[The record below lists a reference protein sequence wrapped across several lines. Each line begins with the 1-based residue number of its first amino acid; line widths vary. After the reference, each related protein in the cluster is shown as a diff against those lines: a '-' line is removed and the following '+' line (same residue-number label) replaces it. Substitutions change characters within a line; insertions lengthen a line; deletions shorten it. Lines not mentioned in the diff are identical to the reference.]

1 MKKVNEICELLKKE
15 NVFLTGGAGVGKSYT
30 TLKVIDNFKKMGKN
44 VVSLGSTGVSAVAV
58 NGMTV
63 HSFFVFGIANSLEE
77 LEMGDKR
84 SKHRLVELKKIISN
98 TDLIV
103 IDEISMIS
111 ANLIDMIAYRLD
123 SMNFSGKILFVGDFF
138 QLSPIVKYVKYKEN
152 VGLFDSLL
160 FAFESSSWQNFAPI
174 TVELTK
180 MHRTHDMHFT
190 KILSKIRKGEVD
202 TQVIEY
208 IKLLQQNTALENST
222 YLFGKNEHVEK
233 MNRDKLAELSSP
245 AVTLIAQNSSIKNV
259 HESKVANWKKSL
271 PVSDTLTLKVGAP
284 VLFCVNKRDLY
295 ANGERGIIKE
305 ISAKAVIV
313 EKDDS
318 FVRVEP
324 HVFELVEFRADN
336 DGKLKSVTLAT
347 MSQFPL
353 KLAYAITIH
362 KSQGMSI
369 DNLVC
374 NVDNIFTPSQFYVA
388 LSRATNPKTLKVDYN
403 GNNLEYY
410 LKRVI
415 SVDQRV
421 VEFYN
426 SVI

>member
-1 MKKVNEICELLKKE
+1 MTLDNICKILEKD
-15 NVFLTGGAGVGKSYT
+15 NIFLTGGAGVGKSYT
-30 TLKVIDNFKKMGKN
+30 TMKIIEKFKKDGKN
-44 VVSLGSTGVSAVAV
+44 VISLGSTGVSAVAI

-63 HSFFVFGIANSLEE
+63 HSFFIFGIANSLEE
-77 LEMGDKR
+77 LDIGDKK
-84 SKHRLVELKKIISN
+84 SKHRLVELKKIISS

-111 ANLIDMIAYRLD
+111 ASLIDMIAYRLD
-123 SMNFSGKILFVGDFF
+123 SMGFLGKIMFVGDFF
-138 QLSPIVKYVKYKEN
+138 QLSPIVKYKEN

-160 FAFESSSWQNFAPI
+160 FAFESSSWQNFAPVVI
-174 TVELTK
+174 ELTK
-180 MHRTHDMHFT
+180 MHRTHDAGFT

-202 TQVIEY
+202 SKVIEY
-208 IKLLQQNTALENST
+208 IKSLEQNKALENST

-233 MNRDKLAELSSP
+233 MNREKLAELSSP
-245 AVTLIAQNSSIKNV
+245 AVMLIAQNSSIKKV
-259 HESKVANWKKSL
+259 HENKILNWQKSL
-271 PVSDTLTLKVGAP
+271 PVPDTLTLKVGAP
-284 VLFCVNKRDLY
+284 VLFCVNKWGKY

-305 ISAKAVIV
+305 ITNEAVIV

-324 HVFELVEFRADN
+324 HVFELGEFHAN
-336 DGKLKSVTLAT
+336 EDGKLKSVTLAT

-388 LSRATNPKTLKVDYN
+388 LSRATDPKTLKVDYN
-403 GNNLEYY
+403 GSNLEYY
-410 LKRVI
+410 LKKVI
-415 SVDQRV
+415 SIDPRV
-421 VEFYN
+421 VEFYE
-426 SVI
+426 STI

>member
-1 MKKVNEICELLKKE
+1 MTLDKICATLERE

-30 TLKVIDNFKKMGKN
+30 TMKIIEKFKKDEKN
-44 VVSLGSTGVSAVAV
+44 VVTLGSTGVSAVAI

-77 LEMGDKR
+77 LDIGDKKA
-84 SKHRLVELKKIISN
+84 KHRLAELKKIISS
-98 TDLIV
+98 TDLII

-123 SMNFSGKILFVGDFF
+123 SMGFMGKILFVGDFF
-138 QLSPIVKYVKYKEN
+138 QLSPIVKYKEN

-160 FAFESSSWQNFAPI
+160 FAFESSSWQNFAPVV
-174 TVELTK
+174 VELTT
-180 MHRTHDMHFT
+180 MHRTHDAQFT
-190 KILSKIRKGEVD
+190 KILSSIRKGEVD
-202 TQVIEY
+202 EKVIEY
-208 IKLLQQNTALENST
+208 IKSLEKNSALDNST

-245 AVTLIAQNSSIKNV
+245 AVMLIAQNNSIKGV
-259 HESKVANWKKSL
+259 HENKVANWQKSL
-271 PVSDTLTLKVGAP
+271 PVPDTLTLKVGAP
-284 VLFCVNKRDLY
+284 VLFCVNKWGKY
-295 ANGERGIIKE
+295 ANGERGVIKE
-305 ISAKAVIV
+305 ITSEAVIV
-313 EKDDS
+313 EKNDS
-318 FVRVEP
+318 LVRVEP
-324 HVFELVEFRADN
+324 HVFELGEFHAN
-336 DGKLKSVTLAT
+336 EDGKLKSITLAT

-388 LSRATNPKTLKVDYN
+388 LSRATDPKTLKVDYN
-403 GNNLEYY
+403 GSNLEYY

-415 SVDQRV
+415 SIDPRV
-421 VEFYN
+421 VEFYS
-426 SVI
+426 SVR

>member
-1 MKKVNEICELLKKE
+1 MTLDNICKILEKD
-15 NVFLTGGAGVGKSYT
+15 NIFLTGGAGVGKSYT
-30 TLKVIDNFKKMGKN
+30 TMKIIEKFKKDEKN
-44 VVSLGSTGVSAVAV
+44 VVTLGSTGVSAVAV

-77 LEMGDKR
+77 LDIGDKKA
-84 SKHRLVELKKIISN
+84 KHRLSELKKIISN

-111 ANLIDMIAYRLD
+111 ASLIDMIAYRLD
-123 SMNFSGKILFVGDFF
+123 SMGFMGKILFVGDFF
-138 QLSPIVKYVKYKEN
+138 QLSPIVKYKEN
-152 VGLFDSLL
+152 VGLFDNLL
-160 FAFESSSWQNFAPI
+160 FAFESSSWQNFAPVV
-174 TVELTK
+174 VELTT
-180 MHRTHDMHFT
+180 MHRTHDAEFT
-190 KILSKIRKGEVD
+190 KILSSIRKGEVNEK
-202 TQVIEY
+202 VIEY
-208 IKLLQQNTALENST
+208 IKSLEQNSALENST

-245 AVTLIAQNSSIKNV
+245 AVMLIAQNNSIKGV
-259 HESKVANWKKSL
+259 HENKVANWQKSL
-271 PVSDTLTLKVGAP
+271 PVPDTLTLKVGAP
-284 VLFCVNKRDLY
+284 VLFCVNKWGKY
-295 ANGERGIIKE
+295 ANGERGVIRE
-305 ISAKAVIV
+305 ITSEAVIV
-313 EKDDS
+313 EKNDS

-324 HVFELVEFRADN
+324 HVFELGEFHAN
-336 DGKLKSVTLAT
+336 EDGKLKSITLAT

-388 LSRATNPKTLKVDYN
+388 LSRATDPKTLKVDYN
-403 GNNLEYY
+403 GSNLEYY

-415 SVDQRV
+415 SIDPRV
-421 VEFYN
+421 VEFYS
-426 SVI
+426 SVK

>member
-1 MKKVNEICELLKKE
+1 MTLDNICKILEKD
-15 NVFLTGGAGVGKSYT
+15 NIFLTGGAGVGKSYT
-30 TLKVIDNFKKMGKN
+30 TMKIIEKFKKNEKN
-44 VVSLGSTGVSAVAV
+44 VVTLGSTGVSAVAV

-77 LEMGDKR
+77 LDIGDKKA
-84 SKHRLVELKKIISN
+84 KHRLSELKKIISN

-111 ANLIDMIAYRLD
+111 ASLIDMIAYRLD
-123 SMNFSGKILFVGDFF
+123 SMGFMGKILFVGDFF
-138 QLSPIVKYVKYKEN
+138 QLSPIVKYKEN

-160 FAFESSSWQNFAPI
+160 FAFESSSWQNFAPVV
-174 TVELTK
+174 VELTT
-180 MHRTHDMHFT
+180 MHRTHDAEFT
-190 KILSKIRKGEVD
+190 KILSSIRKGEVNEK
-202 TQVIEY
+202 VIEY
-208 IKLLQQNTALENST
+208 IKSLEQNSALENST

-245 AVTLIAQNSSIKNV
+245 AVMLIAQNNSIKGV
-259 HESKVANWKKSL
+259 HENKVSNWQKSL
-271 PVSDTLTLKVGAP
+271 PVPDTLTLKVGAP
-284 VLFCVNKRDLY
+284 VLFCVNKWGKY
-295 ANGERGIIKE
+295 ANGERGVIRE
-305 ISAKAVIV
+305 ITSEAVIV
-313 EKDDS
+313 EKNDS
-318 FVRVEP
+318 LVRVEP
-324 HVFELVEFRADN
+324 HVFELGEFHAN
-336 DGKLKSVTLAT
+336 EDGKLKSITLAT

-388 LSRATNPKTLKVDYN
+388 LSRATDPKTLKVDYN
-403 GNNLEYY
+403 GSNLEYY

-415 SVDQRV
+415 SIDPRV
-421 VEFYN
+421 VEFYS
-426 SVI
+426 SVK

>member
-1 MKKVNEICELLKKE
+1 MKKVNEICSILTRE

-30 TLKVIDNFKKMGKN
+30 TLKVIEHFKKSGKN

-58 NGMTV
+58 GGMTV
-63 HSFFVFGIANSLEE
+63 HSFFIFGISNSLEE
-77 LEMGDKR
+77 LEMHDRK
-84 SKHRLVELKKIISN
+84 SKHRLSELKKIISN

-111 ANLIDMIAYRLD
+111 ASLLDMIAYRLE
-123 SMNFSGKILFVGDFF
+123 SMNFSGKVMFVGDFF
-138 QLSPIVKYVKYKEN
+138 QLSPIVKYKEN
-152 VGLFDSLL
+152 VGLFDNLL

-174 TVELTK
+174 TTELTK
-180 MHRTHDMHFT
+180 MHRTNDARFT

-202 TQVIEY
+202 AGVIEY
-208 IKLLQQNTALENST
+208 IKSLEQNDIAENAT
-222 YLFGKNEHVEK
+222 YLFGKNEHVER
-233 MNRDKLAELSSP
+233 MNRDKLAELASP
-245 AVTLIAQNSSIKNV
+245 AVTLMAQNTSAKNV
-259 HESKVANWKKSL
+259 HENKVLNWQKSL

-284 VLFCVNKRDLY
+284 VLFCINKWGKY

-305 ISAKAVIV
+305 ITSEAVIV
-313 EKDDS
+313 EKEDA

-324 HVFELVEFRADN
+324 HVFELGEFHVDN

-388 LSRATNPKTLKVDYN
+388 LSRATNPETLKIDYN
-403 GNNLEYY
+403 GSNLEYY
-410 LKRVI
+410 LNRVI
-415 SVDQRV
+415 SIDSRV

-426 SVI
+426 SVTE

>member
-1 MKKVNEICELLKKE
+1 MTLDNICKILEKD
-15 NVFLTGGAGVGKSYT
+15 NIFLTGGAGVGKSYT
-30 TLKVIDNFKKMGKN
+30 TMKIIEKFKKNEKN
-44 VVSLGSTGVSAVAV
+44 VVTLGSTGVSAVAV

-77 LEMGDKR
+77 LDIGDKKA
-84 SKHRLVELKKIISN
+84 KHRLSELKKIISN

-111 ANLIDMIAYRLD
+111 ASLIDMIAYRLD
-123 SMNFSGKILFVGDFF
+123 SMGFMGKILFVGDFF
-138 QLSPIVKYVKYKEN
+138 QLSPIVKYKEN

-160 FAFESSSWQNFAPI
+160 FAFESSSWHNFAPVV
-174 TVELTK
+174 VELTT
-180 MHRTHDMHFT
+180 MHRTHDTEFT
-190 KILSKIRKGEVD
+190 KILSSIRKGEVNEK
-202 TQVIEY
+202 VIEY
-208 IKLLQQNTALENST
+208 IKSLEQNSALENST

-245 AVTLIAQNSSIKNV
+245 AVMLIAQNNSIKGV
-259 HESKVANWKKSL
+259 HENKVANWQKSL
-271 PVSDTLTLKVGAP
+271 PVPDTLTLKVGAP
-284 VLFCVNKRDLY
+284 VLFCVNKWGKY
-295 ANGERGIIKE
+295 ANGERGVIRE
-305 ISAKAVIV
+305 ITSEAVIV
-313 EKDDS
+313 EKNDS
-318 FVRVEP
+318 LVRVEP
-324 HVFELVEFRADN
+324 HVFELGEFHAN
-336 DGKLKSVTLAT
+336 EDGKLKSITLAT

-388 LSRATNPKTLKVDYN
+388 LSRATDPKTLKVDYS
-403 GNNLEYY
+403 GGNLEYY

-415 SVDQRV
+415 SIDPRV
-421 VEFYN
+421 VEFYS
-426 SVI
+426 SVR

>member
-1 MKKVNEICELLKKE
+1 MTLDKICEILE
-15 NVFLTGGAGVGKSYT
+15 RDNIFLTGGAGVGKSHT
-30 TLKVIDNFKKMGKN
+30 TMKIIDRFKKSGKN
-44 VVSLGSTGVSAVAV
+44 VVTLGSTGVSAVAV
-58 NGMTV
+58 GGMTV
-63 HSFFVFGIANSLEE
+63 HSFFIFGIANSLEE
-77 LEMGDKR
+77 LDVNDRR
-84 SKHRLVELKKIISN
+84 SKHRLSELKKIISG

-111 ANLIDMIAYRLD
+111 AGLLDMIAYRLD
-123 SMNFSGKILFVGDFF
+123 SMNFSGQVMFVGDFF
-138 QLSPIVKYVKYKEN
+138 QLSPIVKYKEN

-174 TVELTK
+174 TIELTK
-180 MHRTHDMHFT
+180 MYRTHDAQFT
-190 KILSKIRKGEVD
+190 KILSMIRKGEVD
-202 TQVIEY
+202 ANVVEY
-208 IKLLQQNTALENST
+208 IKSLEQNKIIENST

-233 MNRDKLAELSSP
+233 MNRDKLAELSTP
-245 AVTLIAQNSSIKNV
+245 AVTLVAQNSSIKNV
-259 HESKVANWKKSL
+259 HENKISNWQKSL
-271 PVSDTLTLKVGAP
+271 PVPDTLTLKVGAP
-284 VLFCVNKRDLY
+284 VLFCINKWGKY

-305 ISAKAVIV
+305 ITSDAVIV
-313 EKDDS
+313 EKEDG

-324 HVFELVEFRADN
+324 HIFELGEFHAGD

-388 LSRATNPKTLKVDYN
+388 ISRATNPKNLKVDYN
-403 GNNLEYY
+403 GSNLEYY
-410 LKRVI
+410 LNRII
-415 SVDQRV
+415 STDTRV

-426 SVI
+426 SVTK

>member
-1 MKKVNEICELLKKE
+1 MTLDNICKILEHD
-15 NVFLTGGAGVGKSYT
+15 NIFLTGGAGVGKSYT
-30 TLKVIDNFKKMGKN
+30 TIKIIDKFKNDGKN
-44 VVSLGSTGVSAVAV
+44 VITLGSTGVSAVAV

-77 LEMGDKR
+77 LDIGDKKA
-84 SKHRLVELKKIISN
+84 KHRLSELKKIISN

-111 ANLIDMIAYRLD
+111 ASLIDMIAYRLD
-123 SMNFSGKILFVGDFF
+123 SMGFMGKILFVGDFF
-138 QLSPIVKYVKYKEN
+138 QLSPIVKYKEN

-160 FAFESSSWQNFAPI
+160 FAFESSSWQNFAPVV
-174 TVELTK
+174 VELTT
-180 MHRTHDMHFT
+180 MHRTHDAEFT
-190 KILSKIRKGEVD
+190 KILSSIRKGEVNEK
-202 TQVIEY
+202 VIEY
-208 IKLLQQNTALENST
+208 IKSLEQNSALENST

-245 AVTLIAQNSSIKNV
+245 AVMLIAQNNSIKGV
-259 HESKVANWKKSL
+259 HENKVSNWQKSL
-271 PVSDTLTLKVGAP
+271 PVPDTLTLKVGAP
-284 VLFCVNKRDLY
+284 VLFCVNKWGKY

-305 ISAKAVIV
+305 ITSEAVIV
-313 EKDDS
+313 EKNDS

-324 HVFELVEFRADN
+324 HVFELGEFHAN
-336 DGKLKSVTLAT
+336 EDGKLKSVTLAT
-347 MSQFPL
+347 MAQFPL

-388 LSRATNPKTLKVDYN
+388 LSRATDPKTLKVDYN
-403 GNNLEYY
+403 GGNLEYY

-415 SVDQRV
+415 SIDPRV
-421 VEFYN
+421 VEFYSN
-426 SVI
+426 VR

>member
-1 MKKVNEICELLKKE
+1 MTLDNICKILEHD
-15 NVFLTGGAGVGKSYT
+15 NIFLTGGAGVGKSYT
-30 TLKVIDNFKKMGKN
+30 TIKIIDKFKNDGKN
-44 VVSLGSTGVSAVAV
+44 VITLGSTGISAVAV

-77 LEMGDKR
+77 LDIGDKKA
-84 SKHRLVELKKIISN
+84 KHRLSELKKIISN

-111 ANLIDMIAYRLD
+111 ASLIDMIAYRLD
-123 SMNFSGKILFVGDFF
+123 SMDFSGKIMFVGDFF
-138 QLSPIVKYVKYKEN
+138 QLSPIVKYKEN

-174 TVELTK
+174 TIELTK
-180 MHRTHDMHFT
+180 MHRTHDAQFT

-202 TQVIEY
+202 AQTIEY
-208 IKLLQQNTALENST
+208 IKSLEKNSALENST

-233 MNRDKLAELSSP
+233 MNRDKLAELASP
-245 AVTLIAQNSSIKNV
+245 AVTLVGQNSSMKNV
-259 HESKVANWKKSL
+259 HENKILNWQKSL
-271 PVSDTLTLKVGAP
+271 PVPDTLILKVGAP
-284 VLFCVNKRDLY
+284 VLFCVNKWGKY

-305 ISAKAVIV
+305 ITSEAIIV
-313 EKDDS
+313 EKNDS
-318 FVRVEP
+318 FVKVEP
-324 HVFELVEFRADN
+324 HVFELGEFHAN
-336 DGKLKSVTLAT
+336 EDGKLKSITLAT

-388 LSRATNPKTLKVDYN
+388 LSRATDPKTLKVDYS
-403 GNNLEYY
+403 GDNLEYY

-415 SVDQRV
+415 SIDPRV

-426 SVI
+426 SIK

>member
-1 MKKVNEICELLKKE
+1 MTLDNICKILEKD
-15 NVFLTGGAGVGKSYT
+15 NIFLTGGAGVGKSYT
-30 TLKVIDNFKKMGKN
+30 TMKIIEKFKKNEKN
-44 VVSLGSTGVSAVAV
+44 VVTLGSTGVSAVAV

-77 LEMGDKR
+77 LDIGDKKA
-84 SKHRLVELKKIISN
+84 KHRLSELKKIISN

-111 ANLIDMIAYRLD
+111 ASLIDMIAYRLD
-123 SMNFSGKILFVGDFF
+123 SMGFMGKILFVGDFF
-138 QLSPIVKYVKYKEN
+138 QLSPIVKYKEN

-160 FAFESSSWQNFAPI
+160 FAFESSSWQNFAPVV
-174 TVELTK
+174 VELTT
-180 MHRTHDMHFT
+180 MHRTHDAEFT
-190 KILSKIRKGEVD
+190 KILSSIRKGEVNEK
-202 TQVIEY
+202 VIEY
-208 IKLLQQNTALENST
+208 IKSLEQNSALENST

-245 AVTLIAQNSSIKNV
+245 AVMLIAQNNSIKGV
-259 HESKVANWKKSL
+259 HENKVSNWQKSL
-271 PVSDTLTLKVGAP
+271 PVPDTLTLKVGAP
-284 VLFCVNKRDLY
+284 VLFCVNKWGKY

-305 ISAKAVIV
+305 ITSEAVIV
-313 EKDDS
+313 EKNDS

-324 HVFELVEFRADN
+324 HVFELGEFHAN
-336 DGKLKSVTLAT
+336 EDGKLKSVTLAT
-347 MSQFPL
+347 MAQFPL

-388 LSRATNPKTLKVDYN
+388 LSRATDPKTLKVDYN
-403 GNNLEYY
+403 GGNLEYY

-415 SVDQRV
+415 SIDPRV
-421 VEFYN
+421 VEFYSN
-426 SVI
+426 VR

>member
-1 MKKVNEICELLKKE
+1 MKKVNEICELLKRE

-84 SKHRLVELKKIISN
+84 SKHRLAELKKIISN

-111 ANLIDMIAYRLD
+111 ASLIDMIAYRLD
-123 SMNFSGKILFVGDFF
+123 SMNFLGKILFVGDFF
-138 QLSPIVKYVKYKEN
+138 QLSPIVKHKEN

-190 KILSKIRKGEVD
+190 KILSKIRKGEAD

-233 MNRDKLAELSSP
+233 MNRDKIAELSSP

-259 HESKVANWKKSL
+259 LESKVANWQKSL
-271 PVSDTLTLKVGAP
+271 PVPDTLTLKVGAP
-284 VLFCVNKRDLY
+284 VLFCVNKWGKY

-305 ISAKAVIV
+305 ITAEAIIV
-313 EKDDS
+313 EKNDS

-324 HVFELVEFRADN
+324 HVFELGEFHADS
-336 DGKLKSVTLAT
+336 DGKLKSITLAT

-403 GNNLEYY
+403 GGNLEYY

-415 SVDQRV
+415 SIDQRV

>member
-1 MKKVNEICELLKKE
+1 MTLDNICKILEKD
-15 NVFLTGGAGVGKSYT
+15 NIFLTGGAGVGKSYT
-30 TLKVIDNFKKMGKN
+30 TMKIIEKFKKDEKN
-44 VVSLGSTGVSAVAV
+44 VVTLGSTGVSAVAV

-77 LEMGDKR
+77 LDIGDKKA
-84 SKHRLVELKKIISN
+84 KHRLSELKKIISN

-111 ANLIDMIAYRLD
+111 ASLIDMIAYRLD
-123 SMNFSGKILFVGDFF
+123 SMGFMGKILFVGDFF
-138 QLSPIVKYVKYKEN
+138 QLSPIVKYKEN

-174 TVELTK
+174 TIELTK
-180 MHRTHDMHFT
+180 MHRTHDAEFT
-190 KILSKIRKGEVD
+190 NILSKIRKGEVD
-202 TQVIEY
+202 TQTIEY
-208 IKLLQQNTALENST
+208 IKSLEKNSALENST

-245 AVTLIAQNSSIKNV
+245 AVMLIAQNNIIKGV
-259 HESKVANWKKSL
+259 HENKVANWQKSL
-271 PVSDTLTLKVGAP
+271 PVPDTLTLKVGAP
-284 VLFCVNKRDLY
+284 VLFCVNKWGKY
-295 ANGERGIIKE
+295 ANGERGVIRE
-305 ISAKAVIV
+305 ITNEAVMV
-313 EKDDS
+313 EKNDS
-318 FVRVEP
+318 LVRVEP
-324 HVFELVEFRADN
+324 HVFELGEFHAN
-336 DGKLKSVTLAT
+336 EDGKLKSITLAT

-388 LSRATNPKTLKVDYN
+388 LSRATNPKTLKVDYS
-403 GNNLEYY
+403 GDNLEYY
-410 LKRVI
+410 IKKVI
-415 SVDQRV
+415 SIDPRV

-426 SVI
+426 SVK

>member
-1 MKKVNEICELLKKE
+1 MMTLDNICKILEKD
-15 NVFLTGGAGVGKSYT
+15 NIFLTGGAGVGKSYT
-30 TLKVIDNFKKMGKN
+30 TMKIIEKFKKDGKN
-44 VVSLGSTGVSAVAV
+44 VISLGSTGVSAVAI

-63 HSFFVFGIANSLEE
+63 HSFFIFGIANSLEE
-77 LEMGDKR
+77 LDIGDKK
-84 SKHRLVELKKIISN
+84 SKHRLVELKKIISS

-111 ANLIDMIAYRLD
+111 ASLIDMIAYRLD
-123 SMNFSGKILFVGDFF
+123 SMGFLGKIMFVGDFF
-138 QLSPIVKYVKYKEN
+138 QLSPIVKYKEN

-160 FAFESSSWQNFAPI
+160 FAFESSSWQNFAPVVI
-174 TVELTK
+174 ELTK
-180 MHRTHDMHFT
+180 MHRTHDAGFT

-202 TQVIEY
+202 SKVIEY
-208 IKLLQQNTALENST
+208 IKSLEQNKALENST

-233 MNRDKLAELSSP
+233 MNREKLAELSSP
-245 AVTLIAQNSSIKNV
+245 AVTLIAQNSSIKKV
-259 HESKVANWKKSL
+259 HENKILNWQKSL
-271 PVSDTLTLKVGAP
+271 PVPDTLTLKVGAP
-284 VLFCVNKRDLY
+284 VLFCVNKWGKY

-305 ISAKAVIV
+305 ITNEAVIV

-324 HVFELVEFRADN
+324 HVFELGEFHAN
-336 DGKLKSVTLAT
+336 EDGKLKSVTLAT

-362 KSQGMSI
+362 KSQGMSV

-388 LSRATNPKTLKVDYN
+388 LSRATDPKTLKVDYN
-403 GNNLEYY
+403 GANLEYY
-410 LKRVI
+410 LKKVI
-415 SVDQRV
+415 SIDPRV
-421 VEFYN
+421 VEFYE
-426 SVI
+426 SII

>member
-1 MKKVNEICELLKKE
+1 MTLDKICSTLERE

-30 TLKVIDNFKKMGKN
+30 TMKIIEKFKKDEKN
-44 VVSLGSTGVSAVAV
+44 VVTLGSTGVSAVAI

-77 LEMGDKR
+77 LEIGDKK
-84 SKHRLVELKKIISN
+84 SKHRLAELKKIISS
-98 TDLIV
+98 TDLII

-111 ANLIDMIAYRLD
+111 ASLIDMIAYRLD
-123 SMNFSGKILFVGDFF
+123 SMGFMGKILFVGDFF
-138 QLSPIVKYVKYKEN
+138 QLSPIVKYKEN

-160 FAFESSSWQNFAPI
+160 FAFESSSWQNFAPVV
-174 TVELTK
+174 VELTK
-180 MHRTHDMHFT
+180 MHRTHDAQFT
-190 KILSKIRKGEVD
+190 KILSSIRKGEVD
-202 TQVIEY
+202 EKVIEY
-208 IKLLQQNTALENST
+208 IKSLEKNSALDNST

-245 AVTLIAQNSSIKNV
+245 AVMLIAQNNSIKGV
-259 HESKVANWKKSL
+259 HENKVANWQKSL
-271 PVSDTLTLKVGAP
+271 PVPDTLTLKVGAP
-284 VLFCVNKRDLY
+284 VLFCVNKWGKY
-295 ANGERGIIKE
+295 ANGERGVIKE
-305 ISAKAVIV
+305 ITSEAVIV
-313 EKDDS
+313 EKNDS
-318 FVRVEP
+318 LVRVEP
-324 HVFELVEFRADN
+324 HVFELGEFHAN
-336 DGKLKSVTLAT
+336 EDGKLKSITLAT

-388 LSRATNPKTLKVDYN
+388 LSRATDPKTLKVDYN
-403 GNNLEYY
+403 GSNLEYY

-415 SVDQRV
+415 SIDPRV
-421 VEFYN
+421 VEFYS
-426 SVI
+426 SVR

>member
-1 MKKVNEICELLKKE
+1 MTLDNICKILEKD
-15 NVFLTGGAGVGKSYT
+15 NIFLTGGAGVGKSYT
-30 TLKVIDNFKKMGKN
+30 TMKIIEKFKKDEKN
-44 VVSLGSTGVSAVAV
+44 VVTLGSTGVSAVAV

-77 LEMGDKR
+77 LDIGDKKA
-84 SKHRLVELKKIISN
+84 KHRLSELKKIISN

-111 ANLIDMIAYRLD
+111 ASLIDMIAYRLD
-123 SMNFSGKILFVGDFF
+123 SMGFMGKILFVGDFF
-138 QLSPIVKYVKYKEN
+138 QLSPIVKYKEN

-160 FAFESSSWQNFAPI
+160 FAFESSSWQNFAPVV
-174 TVELTK
+174 VELTT
-180 MHRTHDMHFT
+180 MHRTHDAEFT
-190 KILSKIRKGEVD
+190 KILSSIRKGEVNEK
-202 TQVIEY
+202 VIEY
-208 IKLLQQNTALENST
+208 IKSLEQNSALENST

-245 AVTLIAQNSSIKNV
+245 AVMLIAQNNSIKGV
-259 HESKVANWKKSL
+259 HENKVANWQKSL
-271 PVSDTLTLKVGAP
+271 PVPDTLTLKVGAP
-284 VLFCVNKRDLY
+284 VLFCVNKWGKY
-295 ANGERGIIKE
+295 ANGERGVIRE
-305 ISAKAVIV
+305 ITSEAVIV
-313 EKDDS
+313 EKNDS
-318 FVRVEP
+318 LVRVEP
-324 HVFELVEFRADN
+324 HVFELGEFHAN
-336 DGKLKSVTLAT
+336 EDGKLKSITLAT

-388 LSRATNPKTLKVDYN
+388 LSRATDPKTLKVDYN
-403 GNNLEYY
+403 GSNLEYY

-415 SVDQRV
+415 SIDPRV
-421 VEFYN
+421 VEFYS
-426 SVI
+426 SVK

>member
-1 MKKVNEICELLKKE
+1 MTLDKICATLERE

-30 TLKVIDNFKKMGKN
+30 TMKIIEKFKKDEKN
-44 VVSLGSTGVSAVAV
+44 VVTLGSTGVSAVAI

-77 LEMGDKR
+77 LDIGDKKA
-84 SKHRLVELKKIISN
+84 KHRLAELKKIISS
-98 TDLIV
+98 TDLII

-111 ANLIDMIAYRLD
+111 ASLIDMIAYRLD
-123 SMNFSGKILFVGDFF
+123 SMGFMGKILFVGDFF
-138 QLSPIVKYVKYKEN
+138 QLSPIVKYKEN

-160 FAFESSSWQNFAPI
+160 FAFESSSWQNFAPVV
-174 TVELTK
+174 VELTT
-180 MHRTHDMHFT
+180 MHRTHDAEFT
-190 KILSKIRKGEVD
+190 KILSSIRKGEV
-202 TQVIEY
+202 TEKVIEY
-208 IKLLQQNTALENST
+208 IKSLEKNSALDNST

-245 AVTLIAQNSSIKNV
+245 AVMLIAQNNSIKGV
-259 HESKVANWKKSL
+259 HENKVTNWQKSL
-271 PVSDTLTLKVGAP
+271 PVPDTLTLKVGAP
-284 VLFCVNKRDLY
+284 VLFCVNKWGKY
-295 ANGERGIIKE
+295 ANGERGVIRE
-305 ISAKAVIV
+305 ITSEAVIV
-313 EKDDS
+313 EKNDS
-318 FVRVEP
+318 LVRVEP
-324 HVFELVEFRADN
+324 HVFELGEFHAN
-336 DGKLKSVTLAT
+336 EDGKLKSVTLAT

-388 LSRATNPKTLKVDYN
+388 LSRATDPKTLKVDYN
-403 GNNLEYY
+403 GSNLEYY

-415 SVDQRV
+415 SIDPRV
-421 VEFYN
+421 VEFYS
-426 SVI
+426 SVR

>member
-1 MKKVNEICELLKKE
+1 MTLDNICKILEKD
-15 NVFLTGGAGVGKSYT
+15 NIFLTGGAGVGKSYT
-30 TLKVIDNFKKMGKN
+30 TMKIIEKFKKNEKN
-44 VVSLGSTGVSAVAV
+44 VVTLGSTGVSAVAV

-77 LEMGDKR
+77 LDIGDKKA
-84 SKHRLVELKKIISN
+84 KHRLSELKKIISN

-111 ANLIDMIAYRLD
+111 ASLIDMIAYRLD
-123 SMNFSGKILFVGDFF
+123 SMGFMGKILFVGDFF
-138 QLSPIVKYVKYKEN
+138 QLSPIVKYKEN

-160 FAFESSSWQNFAPI
+160 FAFESSSWQNFAPVV
-174 TVELTK
+174 VELTT
-180 MHRTHDMHFT
+180 MHRTHDAEFT
-190 KILSKIRKGEVD
+190 KILSSIRKGEVNEK
-202 TQVIEY
+202 VIEY
-208 IKLLQQNTALENST
+208 IKSLEQNSALENST

-245 AVTLIAQNSSIKNV
+245 AVMLIAQNNSIKGV
-259 HESKVANWKKSL
+259 HENKVANWQKSL
-271 PVSDTLTLKVGAP
+271 PVPDTLTLKVGAP
-284 VLFCVNKRDLY
+284 VLFCVNKWGKY
-295 ANGERGIIKE
+295 ANGERGVIRE
-305 ISAKAVIV
+305 ITSEAVIV
-313 EKDDS
+313 EKNDS
-318 FVRVEP
+318 LVRVEP
-324 HVFELVEFRADN
+324 HVFELGEFHAN
-336 DGKLKSVTLAT
+336 EDGKLKSITLAT

-388 LSRATNPKTLKVDYN
+388 LSRATDPKTLKVDYN
-403 GNNLEYY
+403 GSNLEYY

-415 SVDQRV
+415 SIDPRV
-421 VEFYN
+421 VEFYS
-426 SVI
+426 SVK